1 MAWMPSLTW
10 WSVEGLST
18 LTHDRGSPRAYNVRM
33 TYEIICPSAPEENDT
48 TTDLDRAML
57 LCLDLSEEFGYAE
70 IRDAFG
76 NIVGDYGD
84 PSTFLV

>member
-1 MAWMPSLTW
+1 
-10 WSVEGLST
+10 
-18 LTHDRGSPRAYNVRM
+18 M
-33 TYEIICPSAPEENDT
+33 TYEIICPSAPEENET

-57 LCLDLSEEFGYAE
+57 ICLDLSEEFGYAE
-70 IRDAFG
+70 IRDCFG

>member
-1 MAWMPSLTW
+1 M
-10 WSVEGLST
+10 EGVHSSPKT
-18 LTHDRGSPRAYNVRM
+18 VRPRAYNVCM
-33 TYEIICPSAPEENDT
+33 IQTYSIVCPSAPEENDT

>member
-1 MAWMPSLTW
+1 
-10 WSVEGLST
+10 
-18 LTHDRGSPRAYNVRM
+18 M
-33 TYEIICPSAPEENDT
+33 TYEILCPSAPEQNET

-57 LCLDLSEEFGYAE
+57 ICLDLSEEFGYAE

-84 PSTFLV
+84 PSTFL

>member
-1 MAWMPSLTW
+1 MI
-10 WSVEGLST
+10 
-18 LTHDRGSPRAYNVRM
+18 NQ
-33 TYEIICPSAPEENDT
+33 TYSIVCPSAPEENET

-84 PSTFLV
+84 LSTFLV

>member
-1 MAWMPSLTW
+1 MIQ
-10 WSVEGLST
+10 
-18 LTHDRGSPRAYNVRM
+18 
-33 TYEIICPSAPEENDT
+33 TYSIVCPSAPEENDT

-84 PSTFLV
+84 PTTFLV

>member
-1 MAWMPSLTW
+1 VTSWQTVHCAP
-10 WSVEGLST
+10 GIA
-18 LTHDRGSPRAYNVRM
+18 PCRAYNVYM
-33 TYEIICPSAPEENDT
+33 TYDIICPSAPEENET

-70 IRDAFG
+70 IRDGFG

-84 PSTFLV
+84 PSTFL

>member
-10 WSVEGLST
+10 WSVEGVST
-18 LTHDRGSPRAYNVRM
+18 PTHDRGSPRAYNVCM
-33 TYEIICPSAPEENDT
+33 TYDIICPSAPEENET
-48 TTDLDRAML
+48 TTDLDRAMM

>member
-1 MAWMPSLTW
+1 M
-10 WSVEGLST
+10 
-18 LTHDRGSPRAYNVRM
+18 NN
-33 TYEIICPSAPEENDT
+33 TYDIICPSAPEENET

-76 NIVGDYGD
+76 NIVGDYGN
-84 PSTFLV
+84 PATFLG